1 MSIFFIFTTFDM
13 ASRGNVMKMSD
24 TFEFRQK
31 KADDNVRAAN
41 VKVRESDK
49 PNVFEVSTDGGT
61 TWASGLVAP
70 EHSSSH

>member
-1 MSIFFIFTTFDM
+1 M

-24 TFEFRQK
+24 TFEFRQN
-31 KADDNVRAAN
+31 KADDNVRAGN
-41 VKVRESDK
+41 VKVRKSADPEK
-49 PNVFEVSTDGGT
+49 PHVFEVSTDGGT